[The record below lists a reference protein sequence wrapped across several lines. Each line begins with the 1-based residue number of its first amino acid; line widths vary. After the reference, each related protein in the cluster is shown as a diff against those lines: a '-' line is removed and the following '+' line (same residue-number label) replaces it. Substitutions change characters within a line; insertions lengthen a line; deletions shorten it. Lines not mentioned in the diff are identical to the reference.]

1 MYMVGIL
8 GVCAVLSISS
18 AAGALS
24 QTSAEAPP
32 AQTQPASLQTSPT
45 PNPQNESTAS
55 PKETESVEPSQTPQ
69 AKTSPEEQ
77 PAASQAGQTQ
87 EGSSGKQQAETPPAT
102 SPSSTPSDK
111 SKQSPASASKTL
123 HHKHRHSRR
132 NKIIVREGGTTEA
145 SALLAPGMPGA
156 QASHQRQ
163 NATQLLAST
172 DGNLKR
178 ISGRQLNSNQQAMV
192 DQIHSFMQQAKD
204 AIKEG
209 NLQRGHNLAMKA
221 HLLSDELLKH

>member
-24 QTSAEAPP
+24 QASAEA

-55 PKETESVEPSQTPQ
+55 PKETESVAPSQKPQ

-132 NKIIVREGGTTEA
+132 NNIFVREGGTTEA

-209 NLQRGHNLAMKA
+209 DLQRGHNLAMKA

>member
-1 MYMVGIL
+1 MYLAGIL
-8 GVCAVLSISS
+8 GVCALLSISS

-24 QTSAEAPP
+24 QAPAEAPP
-32 AQTQPASLQTSPT
+32 TQRQSVSSQTSAN

-55 PKETESVEPSQTPQ
+55 PKESESVEPSQTPQ
-69 AKTSPEEQ
+69 EKTSEEQ
-77 PAASQAGQTQ
+77 PVASQGGQTQ
-87 EGSSGKQQAETPPAT
+87 EGSSGKQQAGTPPA
-102 SPSSTPSDK
+102 SSTSSIPSDK
-111 SKQSPASASKTL
+111 SKQSSASASKT
-123 HHKHRHSRR
+123 HHRKHRRSRR

-209 NLQRGHNLAMKA
+209 DLQRGHNLAMKA

>member
-1 MYMVGIL
+1 MYLAGIF
-8 GVCAVLSISS
+8 GMCALLSISS
-18 AAGALS
+18 AVGALS
-24 QTSAEAPP
+24 QAPAEAAP
-32 AQTQPASLQTSPT
+32 AQTQPVSSQTSAN

-55 PKETESVEPSQTPQ
+55 PKETESAEPSPAPQ
-69 AKTSPEEQ
+69 EKTSEEQ
-77 PAASQAGQTQ
+77 PAASQAGQAP
-87 EGSSGKQQAETPPAT
+87 EGSSGKQQAGTPPASST
-102 SPSSTPSDK
+102 SSTPSDK
-111 SKQSPASASKTL
+111 SKQSSASASRTPYR
-123 HHKHRHSRR
+123 KHRHSRR

-156 QASHQRQ
+156 QASHQRE

-178 ISGRQLNSNQQAMV
+178 ISGRQLNSNQQAML
-192 DQIHSFMQQAKD
+192 DQIHSFMQKAKD

-209 NLQRGHNLAMKA
+209 DLQRGHNLAMKA

>member
-1 MYMVGIL
+1 MYTVGIL

-24 QTSAEAPP
+24 QASAEA

-55 PKETESVEPSQTPQ
+55 PKETESVEAIQPPQ
-69 AKTSPEEQ
+69 EKTSAEQ

-87 EGSSGKQQAETPPAT
+87 EGSSGKQQSETLPA

-178 ISGRQLNSNQQAMV
+178 ISGRQLNSNQQAML

-209 NLQRGHNLAMKA
+209 DLQRGHNLAMKA